1 MRSNL
6 KIINTNNRSALEA
19 AADAQLEQ
27 WIEKMRETEP
37 VMEEEKTSIGTLQ
50 GLLQGV
56 PTLAGWQPLKH
67 PLKHPLK
74 RPLLAAA
81 CLLGALWLLE
91 VNNPTLENPKPVESN
106 ALLLSGYT
114 TKSGMSTG
122 TTPTEQLLRQ
132 QQNEEANRA
141 FRKTNQRLNRL

>member
-50 GLLQGV
+50 GLLQGC
-56 PTLAGWQPLKH
+56 QPW
-67 PLKHPLK
+67 
-74 RPLLAAA
+74 R
-81 CLLGALWLLE
+81 GG
-91 VNNPTLENPKPVESN
+91 NP
-106 ALLLSGYT
+106 
-114 TKSGMSTG
+114 
-122 TTPTEQLLRQ
+122 
-132 QQNEEANRA
+132 
-141 FRKTNQRLNRL
+141 

>member
-91 VNNPTLENPKPVESN
+91 VNNPTLETPKPIESN
-106 ALLLSGYT
+106 ALLLSGYA
-114 TKSGMSTG
+114 TKSGMTTG
-122 TTPTEQLLRQ
+122 TSPTEHLLRQ